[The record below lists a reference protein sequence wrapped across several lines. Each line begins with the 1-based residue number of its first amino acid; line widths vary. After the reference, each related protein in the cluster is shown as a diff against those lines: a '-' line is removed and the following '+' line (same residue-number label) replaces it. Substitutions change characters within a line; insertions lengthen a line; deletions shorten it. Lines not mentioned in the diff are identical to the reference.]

1 MHVTKTKHVW
11 RTKTVT
17 ICDICCD
24 GKKIA
29 TREYPASAGMAR
41 IFNLA
46 ANEFGDDIS
55 IQRPKRVSKV
65 YVMPLDEFYSSAK
78 CFDSEEID

>member
-11 RTKTVT
+11 RTKSVT
-17 ICDICCD
+17 ACDICRN

-29 TREYPASAGMAR
+29 TREYPASTCMAR

-46 ANEFGDDIS
+46 AKEFGEDIS
-55 IQRPKRVSKV
+55 IQRPRQISKV

-78 CFDSEEID
+78 CFDSTEIE

>member
-1 MHVTKTKHVW
+1 MHITKAKHVW
-11 RTKTVT
+11 RTKNVT
-17 ICDICCD
+17 TCDICRN
-24 GKKIA
+24 GEKIA

-46 ANEFGDDIS
+46 VKEFGEDIS
-55 IQRPKRVSKV
+55 IQSLEQISKV

-78 CFDSEEID
+78 CFDSKEID

>member
-1 MHVTKTKHVW
+1 MHVTKAKHVW
-11 RTKTVT
+11 RTKSVT
-17 ICDICCD
+17 SCDICRN

-29 TREYPASAGMAR
+29 TREYPVAASMAR

-46 ANEFGDDIS
+46 AKEFGEDIS
-55 IQRPKRVSKV
+55 IQHPKRVSKV

-78 CFDSEEID
+78 CFDSKEIG

>member
-1 MHVTKTKHVW
+1 MHVTKSKHVW
-11 RTKTVT
+11 RTKNVT
-17 ICDICCD
+17 ACDIYRD

-29 TREYPASAGMAR
+29 TREYPAACGMAR

-46 ANEFGDDIS
+46 VKEFGADIS
-55 IQRPKRVSKV
+55 IQHPTQISKV

-78 CFDSEEID
+78 CFDSKEID

>member
-1 MHVTKTKHVW
+1 MHVTKAKHVW

-17 ICDICCD
+17 TCDICRD

-29 TREYPASAGMAR
+29 TREYPAAAGMAR

-46 ANEFGDDIS
+46 AEEFGEDIS
-55 IQRPKRVSKV
+55 IQRPKQVSKV

-78 CFDSEEID
+78 CFDSKEID

>member
-1 MHVTKTKHVW
+1 MHVTKTKYVW
-11 RTKTVT
+11 RTKHVTV
-17 ICDICCD
+17 CDICRY

-29 TREYPASAGMAR
+29 TREYPATAGMAR

-46 ANEFGDDIS
+46 VKEFGEDIS
-55 IQRPKRVSKV
+55 IQRPEQVSKV

-78 CFDSEEID
+78 CFDSKEID

>member
-1 MHVTKTKHVW
+1 MRLTKAKHVW
-11 RTKTVT
+11 RTKNVT
-17 ICDICCD
+17 TCDICRN

-29 TREYPASAGMAR
+29 TREYPAAACMSR

-46 ANEFGDDIS
+46 VKEFGEDIS
-55 IQRPKRVSKV
+55 IQCPKQVSKV

-78 CFDSEEID
+78 CFDSKEIE

>member
-1 MHVTKTKHVW
+1 MHVTKAKHVW
-11 RTKTVT
+11 RTKNVT
-17 ICDICCD
+17 TCDICRN

-29 TREYPASAGMAR
+29 TREYPAAAGMAR

-46 ANEFGDDIS
+46 VKEFGEDIS
-55 IQRPKRVSKV
+55 IQRPMQVSKV

-78 CFDSEEID
+78 CFDSKEID